1 MNIYVYE
8 NTTLSKFYPLSST
21 KACFEFR
28 ISSDTFLDRIKK
40 TFSDCKINLFV
51 RKELRDVVSHRHPD
65 LEVNPKNIEDGLWLV
80 GNAVWNK
87 NIIPKNNNEIVF
99 FDDKNCIGA
108 YLKKQSGKQFL
119 DNNFSP
125 KKLKSI
131 KSKRIDIMLCRYL
144 WDIIDHIG
152 KNINDDKKY
161 FAEEGKLSENLKF
174 FERNSKNLINSQNI
188 LIGKVEIQPN
198 VVMDATA
205 GPIVIDDNVT
215 IKSNTHLEGP
225 LYVGCG
231 STISPLTYVKN
242 SVIGPLCKIGGEL
255 NSVVVEGYTN
265 KVHYGFLG
273 NSYIGEWVNLGAGT
287 SNSNLKNNYGKV
299 RVQMN
304 DEVFDTNRIH
314 LGCFI
319 GDYVKTS
326 IGTKINTGS
335 VYGPG
340 SMIFSKDFPSKNIP
354 ILTWYTDNGM
364 SKVSIDKFIL
374 NCQRMKKRRGVDF
387 DIVEEQFYRN
397 LFVQI
402 EK

>member
-8 NTTLSKFYPLSST
+8 NTILSKFYPLSST

-131 KSKRIDIMLCRYL
+131 KSKRIDIILCRYL

-319 GDYVKTS
+319 GDFVKTS

-335 VYGPG
+335 VYGSG

>member
-8 NTTLSKFYPLSST
+8 NTILSKFYPLSST

-131 KSKRIDIMLCRYL
+131 KSKRIDIILCRYL

-161 FAEEGKLSENLKF
+161 FAEEGKLSENFKF

-198 VVMDATA
+198 VVMDATS
-205 GPIVIDDNVT
+205 GPIIIDDNVT

-319 GDYVKTS
+319 GDFVKTS

-335 VYGPG
+335 VYGSG

>member
-8 NTTLSKFYPLSST
+8 NTILSKFYPLSST

-51 RKELRDVVSHRHPD
+51 RKELRDIVSHRHPD

-319 GDYVKTS
+319 GDFVKTS

-335 VYGPG
+335 VYGSG

>member
-8 NTTLSKFYPLSST
+8 NTILSKFYPLSST

-87 NIIPKNNNEIVF
+87 NIIPKNNNEIIF

-174 FERNSKNLINSQNI
+174 FERNSKKLINSQNI

-319 GDYVKTS
+319 GDFVKTS

-335 VYGPG
+335 VYGSG

>member
-8 NTTLSKFYPLSST
+8 NTALSKFNPLSLT

-28 ISSDTFLDRIKK
+28 IGSNTFLDRIKK
-40 TFSDCKINLFV
+40 TFPNSKINLFV
-51 RKELRDVVSHRHPD
+51 REELRDIVSHRHPD

-87 NIIPKNNNEIVF
+87 KIIHKNNNEIAF
-99 FDDKNCIGA
+99 FNDKNCLGA
-108 YLKKQSGKQFL
+108 YLKEQSGKQFAK
-119 DNNFSP
+119 NNFNP
-125 KKLKSI
+125 KKIKSI
-131 KSKRIDIMLCRYL
+131 KFKRIDIILCRYL
-144 WDIIDHIG
+144 WDIIDYIG

-161 FAEEGKLSENLKF
+161 FAHQGKLSGNSKF
-174 FERNSKNLINSQNI
+174 FEKNSKKLINTQNM
-188 LIGKVEIQPN
+188 LIGRVEIQPN
-198 VVMDATA
+198 VVMDATS
-205 GPIVIDDNVT
+205 GPIIIDDNVT

-225 LYVGCG
+225 LYVGNG
-231 STISPLTYVKN
+231 STISPLSYVKN
-242 SVIGPLCKIGGEL
+242 SVIGPMCKIGGEL
-255 NSVVVEGYTN
+255 NSVVIEGYTN

-273 NSYIGEWVNLGAGT
+273 NSYIGEWVNFGAGT
-287 SNSNLKNNYGKV
+287 TNSNLKNNYGKV

-304 DEVFDTNRIH
+304 NEVFETNRIH

-340 SMIFSKDFPSKNIP
+340 SMIFSRDFPPKNIP
-354 ILTWYTDNGM
+354 ILTWYTDSGM
-364 SKVSIDKFIL
+364 SRVSIDKFIL
-374 NCQRMKKRRGVDF
+374 NCQRMKKRRDVDF
-387 DIVEEQFYRN
+387 NIVEEQFYRN
-397 LFVQI
+397 LFLKV

>member
-1 MNIYVYE
+1 MK
-8 NTTLSKFYPLSST
+8 SF
-21 KACFEFR
+21 
-28 ISSDTFLDRIKK
+28 FLMIKM
-40 TFSDCKINLFV
+40 LW
-51 RKELRDVVSHRHPD
+51 
-65 LEVNPKNIEDGLWLV
+65 GL
-80 GNAVWNK
+80 
-87 NIIPKNNNEIVF
+87 
-99 FDDKNCIGA
+99 
-108 YLKKQSGKQFL
+108 LKKQSGKQFL

-152 KNINDDKKY
+152 KNINNDKKY

-255 NSVVVEGYTN
+255 NSVVIEGYTN

-319 GDYVKTS
+319 GDFVKTS

-335 VYGPG
+335 VYGSG

>member
-8 NTTLSKFYPLSST
+8 NTILSKFYPLSST

-65 LEVNPKNIEDGLWLV
+65 LEINPKNIEDGLWLV

-319 GDYVKTS
+319 GDFVKTS

-335 VYGPG
+335 VYGSG

>member
-8 NTTLSKFYPLSST
+8 NTILSKFYPLSST

-152 KNINDDKKY
+152 KNINNDKKY

-255 NSVVVEGYTN
+255 NSVVIEGYTN

-319 GDYVKTS
+319 GDFVKTS

-335 VYGPG
+335 VYGSG

>member
-8 NTTLSKFYPLSST
+8 NTTISKFYPLSST

-40 TFSDCKINLFV
+40 TFLDCKINLFV
-51 RKELRDVVSHRHPD
+51 REELRDVVSHRHPD

-87 NIIPKNNNEIVF
+87 NIIPKNNNEIVY
-99 FDDKNCIGA
+99 FDDENCIGA
-108 YLKKQSGKQFL
+108 YLKEQSGKQFL

-131 KSKRIDIMLCRYL
+131 ESKRTDIILCKYL
-144 WDIIDHIG
+144 WDIINHIG
-152 KNINDDKKY
+152 KNINDDKKHY
-161 FAEEGKLSENLKF
+161 VEQGKLSENFEF
-174 FERNSKNLINSQNI
+174 FERNSKKLINSQNM

-198 VVMDATA
+198 VVMDATS

-215 IKSNTHLEGP
+215 IKSNTYLEGP

-255 NSVVVEGYTN
+255 NSVVIEGYTN

-273 NSYIGEWVNLGAGT
+273 NSYIGEWVNFGAGT
-287 SNSNLKNNYGKV
+287 TNSNLKNNYGKV

-304 DEVFDTNRIH
+304 DEVFETNRIH

-354 ILTWYTDNGM
+354 ILTWYTDSGM
-364 SKVSIDKFIL
+364 SRVDIDKFIL
-374 NCQRMKKRRGVDF
+374 SCHRMKKRRGVDF

-397 LFVQI
+397 LFLKV
-402 EK
+402 EN

>member
-8 NTTLSKFYPLSST
+8 NTILSKFYPLSST

-319 GDYVKTS
+319 GDFVKTS

-335 VYGPG
+335 VYGSG